1 MWGRI
6 LFVIAAVL
14 VLGTSYAGPTRMP
27 LFGKAPSLR
36 LVAEPAPATRT
47 NGRLTWLAG
56 ARIESDDPMV
66 GGFSALSVKGS
77 RFTLLND
84 GGNFAEFM
92 LGRKGQAT
100 NVRFGELPDG
110 PGTGWE
116 KRDRDSESLAV
127 GGDGTLWV
135 GFERAN
141 AVWRYAPGFVRA
153 EASARPTAMRRW
165 DSNGGPESLVRL
177 HDGRF
182 VSFSED
188 SKWRGRPGIAAVLFP
203 GDPTAHSEAAARF
216 SYISEPGY
224 AVSDATTLPNGDII
238 VLERR
243 WLLPLRFQSRLALVK
258 PAALKP
264 GALVRGVELGRIVDP
279 WPTENYEGVIATH
292 EGEVTILWLVS
303 DNDQMWHRPTYF
315 LKLRLNQAR

>member
-1 MWGRI
+1 MWVRVF
-6 LFVIAAVL
+6 FVIAAVL
-14 VLGTSYAGPTRMP
+14 ILGTSYAGPTRLP
-27 LFGKAPSLR
+27 LFGKVPSLR
-36 LVAEPAPATRT
+36 LVAEPAPAIRT

-56 ARIESDDPMV
+56 ARVESDDPIA
-66 GGFSALSVKGS
+66 GGFSALAVQGG

-84 GGNFAEFM
+84 GGNFAEFTF
-92 LGRKGQAT
+92 GPKGQVA

-127 GGDGTLWV
+127 GGDGTVWV

-141 AVWRYAPGFVRA
+141 AIWRYAPGFARA
-153 EASARPTAMRRW
+153 EASARPTAIRRW

-177 HDGRF
+177 RDGRF

-203 GDPTAHSEAAARF
+203 GDPTAHPKAAVRF
-216 SYISEPGY
+216 RYISEPGY

-243 WLLPLRFQSRLALVK
+243 WLLPLRFRSRLTLVR

-279 WPTENYEGVIATH
+279 WPTENYEGLAVTR
-292 EGEVTILWLVS
+292 EGKATILWLVS
-303 DNDQMWHRPTYF
+303 DNDQSWWRPTYL
-315 LKLRLNQAR
+315 LKLRLD